1 MTEPYPGTIENPA
14 SQGDRRG
21 CRVCGSRH
29 AGCPSLAYATQYA
42 VMWCPELERAL
53 DKAPPRFAQS
63 QRYTKTRSRP

>member
-14 SQGDRRG
+14 SQGDRTGVPGLRKQA
-21 CRVCGSRH
+21 C
-29 AGCPSLAYATQYA
+29 GCPSLAYATQYA